1 MRVVTQDV
9 APSIIEQTVVSEA
22 DLGGRIA
29 AMLLVDRGVIGVLY
43 DPAVVRG
50 LQLAWLRLW
59 WRHEAKHGARCRI
72 FWTRD
77 LPATGG

>member
-1 MRVVTQDV
+1 MQAVAESVV
-9 APSIIEQTVVSEA
+9 PCGRQTVVGEA

-29 AMLLVDRGVIGVLY
+29 ALLIVERGVIGVLY

-50 LQLAWLRLW
+50 QQLGWLRLW
-59 WRHEAKHGARCRI
+59 WRHEAWLGHRCRI

-77 LPATGG
+77 LPAMGD